1 MLSMTSILAAVFSN
15 FELIL
20 HETDEETMDWRD
32 QTLLVNRS
40 HVMAFVK
47 PINLPSSDTNIP
59 LPKEPDSVLIP
70 DLFISWASTPIE
82 LNANYAVVAPE
93 AENWFR
99 EVCKHDEKTHR
110 KYLKADFG
118 YFAGTWAPDAE
129 APEYRTTIDYC
140 NWIWAFDDR

>member
-1 MLSMTSILAAVFSN
+1 MLSMTSVLAAVFSN

-47 PINLPSSDTNIP
+47 PINLPSPDTNIP
-59 LPKEPDSVLIP
+59 LPKEPDSVIIP

-82 LNANYAVVAPE
+82 LNANYGVVAPE
-93 AENWFR
+93 AETWFR
-99 EVCKHDEKTHR
+99 EYVPTATFPKPSHLHNPESANTMRKHTEN
-110 KYLKADFG
+110 
-118 YFAGTWAPDAE
+118 
-129 APEYRTTIDYC
+129 I
-140 NWIWAFDDR
+140 